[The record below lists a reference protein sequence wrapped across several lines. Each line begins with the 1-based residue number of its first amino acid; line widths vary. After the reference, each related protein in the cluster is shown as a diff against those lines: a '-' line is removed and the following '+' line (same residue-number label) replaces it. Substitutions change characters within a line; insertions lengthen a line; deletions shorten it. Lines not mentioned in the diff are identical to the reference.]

1 MLVGIFLDLGFIE
14 FNYKINEVY
23 IFVNF
28 LMGCIFLNWLKIKR
42 WGISYEI
49 IDLLLYINESI

>member
-42 WGISYEI
+42 WGIRYEI
-49 IDLLLYINESI
+49 ICCYI